1 MSNPFES
8 LTHEQV
14 SVLWDMRD
22 YWADKD
28 RHGEL
33 EREYNYDED
42 QIKAFWDLGSLIDA
56 EAKKRRIIYC

>member
-1 MSNPFES
+1 
-8 LTHEQV
+8 
-14 SVLWDMRD
+14 MRD